1 MLKRAGVPTEMAKRP
16 EMFTL
21 TEAQAMGR
29 WNSIC
34 VLKYQRTNGVAQ
46 QRVFEKLKYI
56 YKVLIL

>member
-1 MLKRAGVPTEMAKRP
+1 
-16 EMFTL
+16 MFTL

-56 YKVLIL
+56 YKVFIFYF